1 MIALRRTRFGIRKKR
16 RNMNVGIAL
25 FFLVILPLLSIMIGS
40 RITEW
45 VVIPTIN
52 TESMLQSPG
61 DITLENIKELGSKKE
76 QDDTEEVEPK
86 SEKENNQF
94 TNKVDLKPLSFY
106 MIQIAS
112 LADNKN
118 IEGLIGELQSHA
130 LPHIIYRADNMYKIY
145 SYGATDRKHIEEKL
159 NAVREVY
166 PDAYISHVNIG
177 QRQIQFSDENKG
189 TENVIQ
195 NLNTLVDSL
204 YESSDALYNLSTGGI
219 TLEEYDKVLNQH
231 ENILTTISSN
241 LESAELPEN
250 SFAADELKKM
260 LDHQEKNIKA
270 SLEMTTTD
278 LDLYKLH
285 NNFLDTIFR
294 TIEIFKI

>member
-1 MIALRRTRFGIRKKR
+1 MALRRTRFGIRKKR
-16 RNMNVGIAL
+16 RNVNVGIAL
-25 FFLVILPLLSIMIGS
+25 FFLVILPLLSIIIGS

-45 VVIPTIN
+45 IVVPTIN

-61 DITLENIKELGSKKE
+61 DITLENIKELGSEEE
-76 QDDTEEVEPK
+76 QDDKKEPEP
-86 SEKENNQF
+86 EKENSEF
-94 TNKVDLKPLSFY
+94 TSAVDLNPLSFH

-112 LADNKN
+112 LTDNKN

-159 NAVREVY
+159 NTVREVY

-195 NLNTLVDSL
+195 NLNTLVDAL
-204 YESSDALYNLSTGGI
+204 CQSSDALYNLSAGDI
-219 TLEEYDKVLNQH
+219 TLEEYDKILNQH

-241 LESAELPEN
+241 LEGAEFPEN
-250 SFAADELKKM
+250 SFTTDELKKM

-270 SLEMTTTD
+270 SLEMTVED
-278 LDLYKLH
+278 MDLYKLH

-294 TIEIFKI
+294 TIEVFKI

>member
-61 DITLENIKELGSKKE
+61 DITLENMKELGSKEE
-76 QDDTEEVEPK
+76 QDDTEELEPK

-250 SFAADELKKM
+250 SFTADELKKM

>member
-1 MIALRRTRFGIRKKR
+1 
-16 RNMNVGIAL
+16 MNVGIAL

-61 DITLENIKELGSKKE
+61 DITLENMKELGSKEE
-76 QDDTEEVEPK
+76 QDDTEELEPK

-250 SFAADELKKM
+250 SFTADELKKM

-270 SLEMTTTD
+270 SLEMTATD

>member
-1 MIALRRTRFGIRKKR
+1 
-16 RNMNVGIAL
+16 MNVGIAL

>member
-1 MIALRRTRFGIRKKR
+1 MRRTRFGIRKKR